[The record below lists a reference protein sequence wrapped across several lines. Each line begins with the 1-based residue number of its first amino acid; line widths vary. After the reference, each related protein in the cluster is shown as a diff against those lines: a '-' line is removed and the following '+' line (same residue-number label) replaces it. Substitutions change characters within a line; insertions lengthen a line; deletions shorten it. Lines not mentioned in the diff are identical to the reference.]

1 MIGEDAVNSLVK
13 KRLLPAPPM
22 ALATAP
28 LHDPDLDKIIS
39 SEVAAEMVSKV
50 AGKKLVTTIGRR
62 IPIAG
67 GFFGMGADAYVTWK
81 VGRYADREL
90 LPRARR

>member
-1 MIGEDAVNSLVK
+1 
-13 KRLLPAPPM
+13 M

-28 LHDPDLDKIIS
+28 AHDAGIDQVISGVVASDLITR
-39 SEVAAEMVSKV
+39 V
-50 AGKKLVTTIGRR
+50 AGKRLATTIGRR
-62 IPIAG
+62 IPLVG
-67 GFFGMGADAYVTWK
+67 GVVGMGADGYATWK

>member
-1 MIGEDAVNSLVK
+1 MIGEDVVNALIK
-13 KRLLPAPPM
+13 KRKLPAPPM

-28 LHDPDLDKIIS
+28 LHDPDLDIVIS
-39 SEVAAEMVSKV
+39 SEVAAELITKV
-50 AGKKLVTTIGRR
+50 AGKRLATTIGRR
-62 IPIAG
+62 IPVAG
-67 GFFGMGADAYVTWK
+67 GFIGLGADAYATWK